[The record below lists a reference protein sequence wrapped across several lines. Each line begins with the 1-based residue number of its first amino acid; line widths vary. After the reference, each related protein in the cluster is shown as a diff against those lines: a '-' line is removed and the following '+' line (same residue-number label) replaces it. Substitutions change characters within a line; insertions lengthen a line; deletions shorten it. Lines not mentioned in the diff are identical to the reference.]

1 MKKHVQLFFLL
12 SYTLLLL
19 PSAVAQKLEPIDVFD
34 LEFVSDP
41 QVSPDGSQIIYQRNF
56 KDIMTDA
63 NRSNLWIVDFDGSDH
78 QPLTTGKQ
86 NDRSPRWS
94 PDGQQCAYISSK
106 DGSSQVYLRWLKTGA
121 EAKLSNLTGSPGGLS
136 WSPDGRWLAF
146 TDRKSVV

>member
-106 DGSSQVYLRWLKTGA
+106 DGSSQVYL
-121 EAKLSNLTGSPGGLS
+121 
-136 WSPDGRWLAF
+136 
-146 TDRKSVV
+146 